1 MKSAVLVSFMVLF
14 LPSVYAQKKGVI
26 RYEVTVEKQDTSV
39 DAIMSAALLKK
50 SEFTFTFKKKRR
62 ERVQLKA
69 GTFFEFV
76 TIFDYKKGKFLRLTD
91 DQKKKVANEGVIFT
105 APDSVYYS
113 KSIYTLI
120 DDTMTILGYE
130 CYKAVTETKAGQLIC
145 WYTKEIKHNFKRVD
159 FLQIDVPGMPL
170 SFMSNSGK
178 VMLTFNAVAVDKL
191 KREDRK
197 ALRYKIP
204 KEYII
209 GPSIEKKTD

>member
-1 MKSAVLVSFMVLF
+1 MKSAVLVCLMFLF
-14 LPSVYAQKKGVI
+14 LPTVYAQKKGVI
-26 RYEVTVEKQDTSV
+26 RYAVSVEKRDTSV
-39 DAIMSAALLKK
+39 DAIMTAALLKK
-50 SEFTFTFKKKRR
+50 SDFTFSFKKKRR

-91 DQKKKVANEGVIFT
+91 DQKKKVANEGKIFVT
-105 APDSVYYS
+105 PDSIYYG
-113 KSIYTLI
+113 KSIYTLLE
-120 DDTMTILGYE
+120 DTTTILGYK
-130 CYKAVTETKAGQLIC
+130 CYKAVTETKNGQLVC
-145 WYTKEIKHNFKRVD
+145 WYTKDIEHNFKRVD

-178 VMLTFNAVAVDKL
+178 VMLTFNAIAVDKL

-204 KEYII
+204 EEYII
-209 GPSIEKKTD
+209 GPTSEKKTD